1 MDRAPR
7 PSFGSMPCAVTALGK
22 EAAME
27 AGAREEEAAMGAGAG
42 AREVVVTGVAM
53 WAAAAPATPGVGE
66 EDVVSWTAV
75 AVAREA
81 PAAKLTAAARR
92 VVAVAVV
99 AGVVAVRG
107 AGLASDARTIR
118 APAH

>member
-27 AGAREEEAAMGAGAG
+27 AGAREEEAAMGAGA
-42 AREVVVTGVAM
+42 REVVVTGVATG
-53 WAAAAPATPGVGE
+53 AAATAPSGVGE

-81 PAAKLTAAARR
+81 PAAKLAAAARR
-92 VVAVAVV
+92 VVAVAVA

-107 AGLASDARTIR
+107 AGLASDVRTIR

>member
-1 MDRAPR
+1 
-7 PSFGSMPCAVTALGK
+7 
-22 EAAME
+22 ME

-42 AREVVVTGVAM
+42 AREVVVTGVATG
-53 WAAAAPATPGVGE
+53 AAATAPSGVGE

-92 VVAVAVV
+92 VVAVAVA
-99 AGVVAVRG
+99 AGVVAERG

>member
-7 PSFGSMPCAVTALGK
+7 PSFGSMPCAVTAAGK
-22 EAAME
+22 EAAIE
-27 AGAREEEAAMGAGAG
+27 AG

-53 WAAAAPATPGVGE
+53 WAAAAPAPPGVGE

-81 PAAKLTAAARR
+81 PAAKLAAAARR
-92 VVAVAVV
+92 
-99 AGVVAVRG
+99 
-107 AGLASDARTIR
+107 
-118 APAH
+118 

>member
-7 PSFGSMPCAVTALGK
+7 PSFGSMPCAVTARGE

-27 AGAREEEAAMGAGAG
+27 AGAREEEAAMGAG

-53 WAAAAPATPGVGE
+53 WAAAAPAPPGVGE

-81 PAAKLTAAARR
+81 PAAKLAAAARQ
-92 VVAVAVV
+92 VVAVVV
-99 AGVVAVRG
+99 AAGVVAVRG
-107 AGLASDARTIR
+107 AGLASDVRTIR